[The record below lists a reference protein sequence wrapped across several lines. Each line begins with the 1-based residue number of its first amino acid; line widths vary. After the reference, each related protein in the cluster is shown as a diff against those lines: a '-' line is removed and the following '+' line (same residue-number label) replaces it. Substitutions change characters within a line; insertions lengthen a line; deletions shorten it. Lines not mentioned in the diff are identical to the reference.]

1 MARTKRDRR
10 AYSAGEWGRN
20 RVRVF
25 PDPKTGLFQIE
36 WRESGR
42 RLTRS
47 LKHRDWR
54 RAKRQADEFAAGFA
68 KPEPNG
74 KKEAEPEPLTLE
86 RLFDIYTDE
95 VTPTKGKSTQRRD
108 RVATAMFLR
117 FFGRD
122 RRPETLSQR
131 DWDRFI
137 QARRSG
143 RVGPSGKP
151 VGDRTIEWDLT
162 FLLAVLNWAER
173 SRDEEGRLLLDRN
186 PLRGLRKP
194 KEKNPT
200 RVVLS
205 DEEYKALLGVS
216 RKVGWQFHVALV
228 LAHETGHRIG
238 AIRKLRWSD
247 IDLEGGVIRWRA
259 KHEKTGYEHR
269 TPMTTEAIAA
279 LEVAR
284 RMGKGVGDAP
294 VLPTPRDASKCLYH
308 TSAHRMW
315 GRAERL
321 AGLKPKP
328 RRGWHSLRRKFASD
342 LMDQPLK
349 VLCELG
355 GWKNARQCSSVIST
369 RTKDNSG
376 RPWKAAAQFAPE
388 IPLSGSQSAGIRPPM
403 TANPNRHKQ
412 MSARRYLHDNHLHP
426 ASPEVSATLRS

>member
-1 MARTKRDRR
+1 MARTKRARCT
-10 AYSAGEWGRN
+10 YSAGEWGRN

-36 WRESGR
+36 WRENGR

-47 LKHRDWR
+47 LKHRDWQS
-54 RAKRQADEFAAGFA
+54 AKRQADEFAAGFA
-68 KPEPNG
+68 ALELNG
-74 KKEAEPEPLTLE
+74 KGEPEPEPLTLE
-86 RLFDIYTDE
+86 TLFDMYGEE
-95 VTPTKGKSTQRRD
+95 VTLTKGEKTQRSD

-137 QARRSG
+137 RARRAG
-143 RVGPSGKP
+143 KAGPSGKS
-151 VGDRTIEWDLT
+151 VSNRTIEWDLT

-173 SRDEEGRLLLDRN
+173 SKDERGRQLLDRN
-186 PLRGLRKP
+186 PLKGLRKP

-200 RVVLS
+200 RVILS
-205 DEEYKALLGVS
+205 EQEYLALLRVS
-216 RKVGWQFHVALV
+216 RKVGWRFHVALV

-259 KHEKTGYEHR
+259 EHEKTGYEHR
-269 TPMTTEAIAA
+269 TPVTADAIAA
-279 LEVAR
+279 LEEAR
-284 RMGKGVGDAP
+284 RMGNGVGEAP
-294 VLPTPRDASKCLYH
+294 VLPAPRDASRYLCRM
-308 TSAHRMW
+308 SAHRMW
-315 GRAERL
+315 GRAEKL
-321 AGLKPKP
+321 AGLEPKC

-355 GWKNARQCSSVIST
+355 GWKNAQTVLTCYQRADEGQL
-369 RTKDNSG
+369 R
-376 RPWKAAAQFAPE
+376 KALE
-388 IPLSGSQSAGIRPPM
+388 
-403 TANPNRHKQ
+403 NR
-412 MSARRYLHDNHLHP
+412 RRVR
-426 ASPEVSATLRS
+426 A